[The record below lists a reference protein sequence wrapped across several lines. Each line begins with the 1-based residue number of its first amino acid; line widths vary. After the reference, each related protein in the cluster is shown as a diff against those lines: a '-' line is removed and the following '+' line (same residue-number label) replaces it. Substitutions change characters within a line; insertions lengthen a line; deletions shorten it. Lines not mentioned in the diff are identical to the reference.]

1 MRIDSN
7 NSRFEDVIEK
17 HGVLIYGNV
26 GDSMMPLVKQGR
38 DRLVIVRKPAGQLK
52 KYDVPLYRRDNG
64 QYVLHRIVRVTDDAY
79 VMLGDNRWALEY
91 GITDRQIIGVLSAVI
106 RKGRTAP
113 VSSLQYR
120 CYVFLWCRFLWLRRA
135 LVWVLQLQHR
145 FKYRKLT
152 KKPT

>member
-38 DRLVIVRKPAGQLK
+38 DRLVIVRKPAGRLK

-106 RKGRTAP
+106 RKGRTVP

-135 LVWVLQLQHR
+135 LVWVLQLPHR

>member
-7 NSRFEDVIEK
+7 NCRFEDVIEK

-26 GDSMMPLVKQGR
+26 GDSMIPLVKQGR
-38 DRLVIVRKPAGQLK
+38 DRLVIVRKPAGRLK

-106 RKGRTAP
+106 RKGRTVP

-135 LVWVLQLQHR
+135 LVWILQLTHR

>member
-1 MRIDSN
+1 MKNDSRDI
-7 NSRFEDVIEK
+7 RFEDVIEK

-38 DRLVIVRKPAGQLK
+38 DRLVIVRKPAERLK

-64 QYVLHRIVRVTDDAY
+64 QYVLHRIVGVTNDAY

-91 GITDRQIIGVLSAVI
+91 GITDRHIIGVLSAVI
-106 RKGRTAP
+106 RKGRTIP
-113 VSSLQYR
+113 VNSLQYR
-120 CYVFLWCRFLWLRRA
+120 CYVFLWCRCLWLRRA
-135 LVWVLQLQHR
+135 FVWGLSLPHR
-145 FKYRKLT
+145 LKLRKVN